1 MKSTMSPRSVVRLPG
16 GGAATGLDEDP
27 RVEDSVPAALRVI
40 VSHPA
45 KQGNVYHRPRAAEIA
60 GMDVR
65 FLTGLYFRPA
75 RFPYFLLPWLPRT
88 LRGRLMQLLEKRKID
103 RLDDDS
109 VVSLLGPSLE
119 LALRPTGRFREW
131 GNAHDWL
138 ASWWIA
144 THRRSSTPTILHGFQ
159 GSCVRTFRAGRS
171 KGMIRV
177 LEMTLPPIL
186 DTALLGGVAGEPGD
200 PQASELAAE
209 IKEADFILAQSE
221 YSARTAIVLGAHEEQ
236 IVRVHLGVD
245 TSCFRP
251 REHER
256 MPGPVRVLFLG
267 GTSRRKGIHHLL
279 EAWGTGGI
287 PGAELSIAGNR
298 TSGWDA
304 PAIEDFANCRLVGFI
319 PENRFTIALQ
329 NADILVNPSLS
340 EGGSNVIYEAL
351 ACGLPCIVSS
361 NAGSAVRNG
370 IEGFV
375 VGVGDVPALRSAMQ
389 GLCLD
394 SPLRERMG
402 RAARG
407 RAESLSWDRYAENL
421 AVVYRR
427 LARPSKAREFCLNS
441 RF

>member
-1 MKSTMSPRSVVRLPG
+1 MKSTVSQGSVVRVRG
-16 GGAATGLDEDP
+16 GGAATSPDEDP
-27 RVEDSVPAALRVI
+27 REDSVPAALRVI

-88 LRGRLMQLLEKRKID
+88 LRGRWLQLLQKRRID
-103 RLDDDS
+103 RLKDGS

-119 LALRPTGRFREW
+119 LALRPSGRFREW
-131 GNAHDWL
+131 FNAHDWL

-144 THRRSSTPTILHGFQ
+144 SHRRSSTPTILHGFQ
-159 GSCVRTFRAGRS
+159 ASCVRTFRAGRS

-186 DTALLGGVAGEPGD
+186 DAALLEGVVEEPGD
-200 PQASELAAE
+200 PWASQLAAE
-209 IKEADFILAQSE
+209 IKEADFVLAQSE
-221 YSARTAIVLGAHEEQ
+221 YSARTAIALGAHREQ

-245 TSCFRP
+245 TDCFRP

-256 MPGPVRVLFLG
+256 MPGPVRILFLG

-298 TSGWDA
+298 TSRIDA
-304 PAIEDFANCRLVGFI
+304 PPIEDFANCRLVGFI

-351 ACGLPCIVSS
+351 ACGLPCIASC

-375 VGVGDVPALRSAMQ
+375 VGVGDIPALRSAMQ

-394 SPLRERMG
+394 SRLRERMG
-402 RAARG
+402 RAARE

-421 AVVYRR
+421 AAVYRS
-427 LARPSKAREFCLNS
+427 LAHPSKARELCLNS